1 MKPIVIIIVLCLDPL
16 DVVLILRVVMFK
28 MQTVIFNNL
37 IILQFQSSESDEDL
51 LNKVRTI

>member
-1 MKPIVIIIVLCLDPL
+1 MKPIVIKIVLCLDPL

-37 IILQFQSSESDEDL
+37 IILQFQSSESGEDL
-51 LNKVRTI
+51 FNKVRTI